1 MIHELNNFKVEKHC
15 GKHSND
21 KYKIQYSPLNFPFN
35 KEHSELSIRFWI
47 AFLSSKFTNV
57 LYVSCL
63 RILIQPSYITK

>member
-35 KEHSELSIRFWI
+35 KEHGELSIRFWI